1 MPKLSVVVP
10 VYNVEEYLDWCL
22 DSLVAQT
29 EADIEIVCV
38 NDGSTDGSHALLE
51 ARAQNDSRFVVV
63 DKPNGGLSSAR
74 NAGIDAAS
82 APYVCF
88 VDSDDRLVP
97 MACER
102 IIEAFAETD
111 ADVLTFG
118 ANCYPPEAGYPW
130 LEDVLSPRDA
140 IYDSFSMDILFKEKS
155 RPFAW
160 RTACKTAFLREE
172 GICFDES
179 VKFGEDQVFHFEVY
193 PRSHKTAFI
202 SDKLYD
208 YRVAREGSLMDRMSG
223 NSVARLLEHVKVA
236 EAIFKDWGSQGWLMN
251 NAPKM
256 AEWIVEFFGF
266 EALKLNDED
275 YARVAKETGSFLSE
289 YWSASEIN
297 QMDIHRSVRAI
308 VQAVVFQPADLTR
321 FEKDK
326 LMVEYYVYRYGWK
339 ALLLRLLRR

>member
-38 NDGSTDGSHALLE
+38 NDGSADGSRALLE
-51 ARAQNDSRFVVV
+51 ARAQNDPRFIVV

-88 VDSDDRLVP
+88 VDSDDRLAP
-97 MACER
+97 TACER

-140 IYDSFSMDILFKEKS
+140 FYDSFSMDILFKEKS

-172 GICFDES
+172 GIRFDES

-208 YRVAREGSLMDRMSG
+208 YRVAREGSLMDRMK
-223 NSVARLLEHVKVA
+223 NDPAARLVEHVRIA
-236 EAIFKDWGSQGWLMN
+236 ETIFEDWKQQGWLDQH
-251 NAPKM
+251 ASKM
-256 AEWIVEFFGF
+256 IEWSVEFFGF
-266 EALKLNDED
+266 EALKLDGEE
-275 YARVAKETGSFLSE
+275 YACVANEMRSMLLKF
-289 YWSASEIN
+289 WSMAD
-297 QMDIHRSVRAI
+297 MDKAGVPRAILNIVRAI
-308 VQAVVFQPADLTR
+308 VLHPDALGR
-321 FEKDK
+321 FDKDK
-326 LMVEYYVYRYGWK
+326 LMVGYYVQQHGWK
-339 ALLLRLLRR
+339 ALVARLLRR